1 MFKYNEMTK
10 IKTPCVDYTGSKQGR
25 LDNGYEITVG
35 FTNYKIVC
43 RRQWS
48 ALHIGSLRRYGS
60 MHYNVL
66 VNNEILSNNYM
77 HYKGN
82 TFSKDSALVK
92 VNKLIEGRA

>member
-48 ALHIGSLRRYGS
+48 ALHIGSLRRYGT
-60 MHYNVL
+60 H
-66 VNNEILSNNYM
+66 
-77 HYKGN
+77 
-82 TFSKDSALVK
+82 FSKEQALNY